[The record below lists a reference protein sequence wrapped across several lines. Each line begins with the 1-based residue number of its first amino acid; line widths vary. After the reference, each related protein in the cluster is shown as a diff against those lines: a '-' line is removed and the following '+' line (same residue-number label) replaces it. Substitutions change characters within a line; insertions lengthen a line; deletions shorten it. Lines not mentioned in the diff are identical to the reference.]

1 MDFEHGTLVGAN
13 LLLILVDGEI
23 TYLMLLKLYQLAV
36 QEMLLNLFKL
46 LL

>member
-1 MDFEHGTLVGAN
+1 MAFEHGTLVGVN

-23 TYLMLLKLYQLAV
+23 TCLIAMDLYQLAV